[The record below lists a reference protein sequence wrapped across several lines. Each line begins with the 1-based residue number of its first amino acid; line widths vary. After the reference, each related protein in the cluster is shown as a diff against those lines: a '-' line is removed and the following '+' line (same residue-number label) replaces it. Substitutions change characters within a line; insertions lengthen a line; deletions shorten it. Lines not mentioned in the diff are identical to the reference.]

1 MFTTA
6 FGRDDAA
13 LMTPAFCLAE
23 YDLTAGAASDNAEQ
37 TGAALDLLTA
47 FGAKRFGSLAVALA
61 VTATLA
67 ATKTLTLSAI
77 FEHSDDG
84 VTYSEIGADTA
95 LLTLT
100 GGVGGTTETG
110 AAVLGCN
117 LAEAKRYVRVKFL
130 ADLSAA
136 NTDTAK
142 VSSLYVLTSPT
153 AL

>member
-23 YDLTAGAASDNAEQ
+23 HDLTAGGAGDNAEQ
-37 TGAALDLLTA
+37 TGAALDLLTD
-47 FGAKRFGSLAVALA
+47 FDTKRFASLTLALA

-67 ATKTLTLSAI
+67 EAATCTVSAI

-84 VTYSEIGADTA
+84 VTYAEIGSDETV
-95 LLTLT
+95 LTLT
-100 GGVGGTTETG
+100 GGAGGSTETG

-117 LAEAKRYVRVKFL
+117 LAEAKRYVRAKFT
-130 ADLSAA
+130 ANLSAV

-142 VSSLYVLTSPT
+142 VASVYLLTSPT
-153 AL
+153 EV